1 MLRKIFIPLLL
12 LFSLHTLAQKK
23 ADSISRKMVDTADFK
38 KVDSSGKIA
47 TDSNA
52 VKKNTVA
59 PLKNPKIVYGIA
71 SFYSRSLDGT
81 KTATGETFRQTGMTA
96 ASNFFKL
103 NTWVRVTNLRSG
115 KSIIV
120 RINDRMHPSMAKKGR
135 VVDLSRKGA
144 TILDFI
150 VKGLIKVKVEEV
162 PNGTLE

>member
-1 MLRKIFIPLLL
+1 MPRFFLIAFFIF
-12 LFSLHTLAQKK
+12 FSLNVFAQKTDTTARK
-23 ADSISRKMVDTADFK
+23 SAETVLQKKDSLINVVSD
-38 KVDSSGKIA
+38 SGKPRI
-47 TDSNA
+47 
-52 VKKNTVA
+52 
-59 PLKNPKIVYGIA
+59 PGIKNPKIVYGIA

-81 KTATGETFRQTGMTA
+81 QTATGEIFRQTGLTA

-135 VVDLSRKGA
+135 VVDLSRNGA

-150 VKGLIKVKVEEV
+150 VKGLIKVKMEEV
-162 PNGTLE
+162 SKGTRE